1 MIQSSGSGVY
11 RGIYGNRN
19 SSSAG
24 YAGLFPLSADDVYV
38 PGLSCTSWRR
48 WSEKYL
54 GVSPTT
60 NTQALS
66 SQQRQQR
73 WQPLTAII
81 TVLYCYLLQQCST
94 VTPPQPNTSRWTFFS
109 CLGSSSFGDIRPV
122 SGWYPPHGGSGH
134 WHLTP
139 MAGGGTRI

>member
-24 YAGLFPLSADDVYV
+24 YAGLFPLLADDVYV

-81 TVLYCYLLQQCST
+81 TVLRRTLLLLVTAVQHCN
-94 VTPPQPNTSRWTFFS
+94 TPPTEHVSMDLLFLSWFFF
-109 CLGSSSFGDIRPV
+109 LR
-122 SGWYPPHGGSGH
+122 
-134 WHLTP
+134 
-139 MAGGGTRI
+139 